1 MLEEQIEKEVKRKIQ
16 VSLSDD
22 EAHVKDS
29 SPRLIGQA
37 NCKPHQNQAL
47 PTKIPDP

>member
-1 MLEEQIEKEVKRKIQ
+1 MLEEQIEKEVEKKVQ
-16 VSLSDD
+16 VSLSNK
-22 EAHVKDS
+22 EAQAKDS